1 MNAGRIQP
9 SVDRMAHPFDQA
21 GRLWRARIDRAGEY
35 DLADGS
41 EGFLPAP
48 WSSFVPRSDYD
59 RARRL
64 RDDLVAGYRGRAFED
79 VFCGRE
85 VACPSGTCFVLE
97 SRSAMD
103 LDGRDPA
110 RAAAAVLGDLK
121 LVRGIGEV
129 TERKLK
135 GRGYR
140 TVADLAR
147 HPLYRREAV
156 RLLDT
161 VAQGNPCDLLEWIG
175 RRHRRSDPL
184 LLEASRF
191 HAPEDFV
198 FLDIETLGLFSRPI
212 ILIGIAEV
220 DERLI
225 KYHQYL
231 LRNIDEEPAALAAV
245 KSHIG
250 ERSAFVTF
258 NGRAF
263 DIPYIQERFFY
274 YGLQGD
280 LGLAHFDVLPYS
292 RRAWGETSPNCR
304 LVTLEN
310 FLFGEERVD
319 DVPSALVPEFY
330 ETYMLTGNP
339 GPLVPIVEHNR
350 KDLETLGRLFS
361 KLHELWGR

>member
-1 MNAGRIQP
+1 
-9 SVDRMAHPFDQA
+9 MAHPFDQA
-21 GRLWRARIDRAGEY
+21 GRLWRARVDRAGEY
-35 DLADGS
+35 DLAGGS
-41 EGFLPAP
+41 EEFAPGP

-85 VACPSGTCFVLE
+85 VACPGGTCYLLE

-110 RAAAAVLGDLK
+110 RAAAAILGDLT

-129 TERKLK
+129 TERRLK

-147 HPLYRREAV
+147 HPLYRREAI
-156 RLLDT
+156 RLLDS
-161 VAQGNPCDLLEWIG
+161 VAKGNTRDLVEQIG
-175 RRHRRSDPL
+175 RRRRRSDPL

-212 ILIGIAEV
+212 VLIGLARVRGGSITV
-220 DERLI
+220 R
-225 KYHQYL
+225 QYL
-231 LRNIDEEPAALAAV
+231 LRSVVEEEAALTAVLPALEAEGAAL
-245 KSHIG
+245 
-250 ERSAFVTF
+250 VTF

-263 DIPYIQERFFY
+263 DLPYIRERLAY
-274 YGLQGD
+274 YGIPAG
-280 LGLAHFDVLPYS
+280 LGMPHFDVLHFA
-292 RRAWGETSPNCR
+292 RRRWRDSLATCR
-304 LVTLEN
+304 LGALETGV
-310 FLFGEERVD
+310 LGVDRAD
-319 DVPSALVPEFY
+319 DVPGRMVPEFY
-330 ETYMLTGNP
+330 DTYQRTGNP
-339 GPLVPIVEHNR
+339 GPLVPVVEHNR
-350 KDLETLGRLFS
+350 QDLVSLARLFAV
-361 KLHELWGR
+361 LRGDGDGGA